1 MKVLPTAYLAP
12 ISYYATLFHEPE
24 VVIEAHEHYVKQ
36 TLRNRCV
43 IGTGQGPQ
51 TLSINVEKGNKLKMP
66 ITEIRLSSHGNWMHQ
81 HLYSLATYY
90 GSSPF
95 FEYYIDE
102 LKEVMLHGHDGT
114 LFGLNEALRCKI
126 CELLGFAPHVR
137 YSEEWMGVTRLGEEL
152 VAPGIVTPRY
162 YQVAGFGAEKQPF
175 MHNLSILDLLF
186 NMGNESVLVL
196 RQMEPRLPAEAEHLI
211 NY

>member
-1 MKVLPTAYLAP
+1 MTVLPTAYLAP
-12 ISYYATLFHEPE
+12 IAYYAKLFHEEE

-36 TLRNRCV
+36 TLRNRCI

-66 ITEIRLSSHGNWMHQ
+66 VTEIRLSDHGNWMHQ

-90 GSSPF
+90 GNSPF
-95 FEYYIDE
+95 YEFYIDE
-102 LKEVMLHGHDGT
+102 LREVMLHGHDGT

-126 CELLGFAPHVR
+126 CELMEMSPNVR
-137 YSEEWMGVTRLGEEL
+137 YSDQWMGELRLGADLLSTE
-152 VAPGIVTPRY
+152 IVTPQY
-162 YQVAGFGAEKQPF
+162 YQVAGLGVEKQPF

-186 NMGNESVLVL
+186 NMGPESILVL
-196 RQMEPRLPAEAEHLI
+196 EKMKS
-211 NY
+211 